1 MQNPL
6 TQIPAR
12 VRFWLYLA
20 YGVVTLALGGL
31 QAADVHDVHG
41 VSVVGS
47 LAFLGFVGTVLGFTA
62 ASNVSAI
69 PDSAV
74 QSYTDPGTLTGVA
87 AGPAADVPTGAPV
100 QPPKPADFP
109 DILGKA

>member
-1 MQNPL
+1 MPNPL

-12 VRFWLYLA
+12 VRFWLYLT
-20 YGVVTLALGGL
+20 YGIVTLALGGL
-31 QAADVHDVHG
+31 QAADVDAVHG
-41 VSVVGS
+41 VPVVGA

-74 QSYTDPGTLTGVA
+74 QSYTDPDAPTGVA
-87 AGPAADVPTGAPV
+87 AGPAADVPTGQPVEAPR
-100 QPPKPADFP
+100 
-109 DILGKA
+109 ILGKA